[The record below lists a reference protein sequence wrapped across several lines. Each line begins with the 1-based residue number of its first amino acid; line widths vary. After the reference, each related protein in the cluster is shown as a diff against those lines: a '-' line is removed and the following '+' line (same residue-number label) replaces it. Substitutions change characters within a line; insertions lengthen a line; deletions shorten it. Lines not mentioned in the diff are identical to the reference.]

1 MKVLYFD
8 TETTGISPRNNEI
21 IQFAALIEIDGEVVE
36 EINLRSRPLKPENIN
51 PEALKV
57 TGLSLDE
64 MEKYPHPREAILE
77 IKKFFERHVNKY
89 DKGDKFFPAGHNVIF
104 DLDFLQ
110 AYFISQGEQY
120 GTGAYQNWQALD
132 TRVLANFLCYQG
144 KLKVPNIKLETLC
157 QHFEIPLVAHDALN
171 DIKATRLLMKKMLAL

>member
-1 MKVLYFD
+1 MYFD

-21 IQFAALIEIDGEVVE
+21 IQFAALIEKDGEIVE
-36 EINLRSRPLKPENIN
+36 EINVRSRPLKPENIN
-51 PEALKV
+51 PEALRV

-64 MEKYPHPREAILE
+64 LEKYPHPAETIKE
-77 IKKFFERHVNKY
+77 IKAFFERHVNKF
-89 DKGDKFFPAGHNVIF
+89 DRADKFFPAGHNVIF

-110 AYFISQGEQY
+110 AYFIGQGEKY

-132 TRVLANFLCYQG
+132 TRVLANFLVYQG
-144 KLKVPNIKLETLC
+144 KLSVPNIKLETLC
-157 QHFEIPLVAHDALN
+157 QHFQIPLIAHDALN